1 MIYDHLPVRA
11 RRLATGAL
19 IGAVLIAGIIMLVYT
34 YYAAATADDFCR
46 ASYPENLT
54 WLAHIKQEYMEWS
67 GRWAAHSVY
76 VLTFPKIGI
85 TSIGY
90 SLLLLLSGPI
100 WFLIF
105 YVAAQILFRN
115 AMCGREKAFI
125 ALLLTVVFWTS
136 MPGPGETWYWLTGS
150 TEYQL
155 PFLLMSCC
163 LLILAA
169 QLNNT
174 RNYMKVVSCLA
185 AAVLA
190 VVVAGFNE
198 LIGLILLGLLTI
210 GMILSLFLRRVDAA
224 LGFAGVLVSNL
235 VGLAV
240 NLLAPGTVAHA
251 AVFSNGN
258 NFLTAIRLV
267 FLEPG
272 QAPLQWLG
280 QASMLWL
287 TILLVT
293 SPWFLARLP
302 AWGKT
307 PFPLP
312 SPLSRWLV
320 LVPLIGLAAV
330 HLALFAADYA
340 QGSSAP
346 ARVLNI
352 TYAVFVIGWLASLL
366 PLGLLAKEAALPN
379 QPVGKAL
386 HLIAAVMLP
395 LSIVTGPNLMA
406 GLSGLRKTAREF
418 APAVAA
424 REVQMR
430 TGTAN
435 ASEPIELRPI
445 NSSPALFLWNDI
457 TEDPEDWRN
466 QCFAR
471 FYGVRAVRLSKP

>member
-1 MIYDHLPVRA
+1 
-11 RRLATGAL
+11 
-19 IGAVLIAGIIMLVYT
+19 
-34 YYAAATADDFCR
+34 
-46 ASYPENLT
+46 
-54 WLAHIKQEYMEWS
+54 
-67 GRWAAHSVY
+67 
-76 VLTFPKIGI
+76 
-85 TSIGY
+85 
-90 SLLLLLSGPI
+90 
-100 WFLIF
+100 
-105 YVAAQILFRN
+105 
-115 AMCGREKAFI
+115 
-125 ALLLTVVFWTS
+125 
-136 MPGPGETWYWLTGS
+136 
-150 TEYQL
+150 
-155 PFLLMSCC
+155 
-163 LLILAA
+163 
-169 QLNNT
+169 
-174 RNYMKVVSCLA
+174 
-185 AAVLA
+185 
-190 VVVAGFNE
+190 
-198 LIGLILLGLLTI
+198 
-210 GMILSLFLRRVDAA
+210 
-224 LGFAGVLVSNL
+224 
-235 VGLAV
+235 
-240 NLLAPGTVAHA
+240 
-251 AVFSNGN
+251 
-258 NFLTAIRLV
+258 
-267 FLEPG
+267 
-272 QAPLQWLG
+272 
-280 QASMLWL
+280 MLWL

-293 SPWFLARLP
+293 SPWFPARLP
-302 AWGKT
+302 AWVKT

-330 HLALFAADYA
+330 HLTLFAADYA

-352 TYAVFVIGWLASLL
+352 TYAVFVIGWLASLI

-471 FYGVRAVRLSKP
+471 FYGVPAVRLSKP

>member
-1 MIYDHLPVRA
+1 MIYDHLPERA
-11 RRLATGAL
+11 RRLATSALNGAILLAVIVML
-19 IGAVLIAGIIMLVYT
+19 IYT

-46 ASYPENLT
+46 ASYPKNLT

-67 GRWAAHSVY
+67 GRWAVHSVY

-90 SLLLLLSGPI
+90 SQLLLLSGPI
-100 WFLIF
+100 WFVIF
-105 YVAAQILFRN
+105 YVAAQILFGN

-125 ALLLTVVFWTS
+125 ALILSVVFWIS

-163 LLILAA
+163 LLILTA

-174 RNYMKVVSCLA
+174 RNYMKVVSCLG

-190 VVVAGFNE
+190 ILVAGFNE

-224 LGFAGVLVSNL
+224 LGFAGVLVSSL

-251 AVFSNGN
+251 AVFSNGY
-258 NFLTAIRLV
+258 NFLTAIRVV

-302 AWGKT
+302 AWVRT

-312 SPLSRWLV
+312 STLPLWLA
-320 LVPLIGLAAV
+320 LVPLIGLVAV
-330 HLALFAADYA
+330 HLTLFATDYA

-346 ARVLNI
+346 ARTLDI
-352 TYAVFVIGWLASLL
+352 AYAVFVFGWLASLI
-366 PLGLLAKEAALPN
+366 PLGLLAKEAAVPN

-430 TGTAN
+430 TRTAN
-435 ASEPIELRPI
+435 ASEPIELKPI
-445 NSSPALFLWNDI
+445 TISPILFLWNDI

-471 FYGVRAVRLSKP
+471 FYGVRAVRQSKP

>member
-1 MIYDHLPVRA
+1 
-11 RRLATGAL
+11 
-19 IGAVLIAGIIMLVYT
+19 
-34 YYAAATADDFCR
+34 
-46 ASYPENLT
+46 
-54 WLAHIKQEYMEWS
+54 
-67 GRWAAHSVY
+67 
-76 VLTFPKIGI
+76 
-85 TSIGY
+85 
-90 SLLLLLSGPI
+90 
-100 WFLIF
+100 
-105 YVAAQILFRN
+105 
-115 AMCGREKAFI
+115 
-125 ALLLTVVFWTS
+125 
-136 MPGPGETWYWLTGS
+136 
-150 TEYQL
+150 
-155 PFLLMSCC
+155 
-163 LLILAA
+163 
-169 QLNNT
+169 
-174 RNYMKVVSCLA
+174 MKVVSCLG

-190 VVVAGFNE
+190 VVVAGLNE
-198 LIGLILLGLLTI
+198 LVGLMLLGLLTI
-210 GMILSLFLRRVDAA
+210 GMILSLLLRRVDAA
-224 LGFAGVLVSNL
+224 LGFAAGLVSDL

-240 NLLAPGTVAHA
+240 NVLAPWTVAHA
-251 AVFSNGN
+251 AVFSNGYD
-258 NFLTAIRLV
+258 FLTAIRLV

-302 AWGKT
+302 AWVKT

-312 SPLSRWLV
+312 SPLPLWLV

-330 HLALFAADYA
+330 HLTLFAADYA

-352 TYAVFVIGWLASLL
+352 AYAFFVIGWLASLI

-386 HLIAAVMLP
+386 FLIAAVMLP
-395 LSIVTGPNLMA
+395 LSIVTGRNLMA
-406 GLSGLRKTAREF
+406 GPSCLKKTAREF

-424 REVQMR
+424 RDVQMR
-430 TGTAN
+430 AKTAD
-435 ASEPIELRPI
+435 ASEPIEVRPI
-445 NSSPALFLWNDI
+445 NTSSILLLWNDI